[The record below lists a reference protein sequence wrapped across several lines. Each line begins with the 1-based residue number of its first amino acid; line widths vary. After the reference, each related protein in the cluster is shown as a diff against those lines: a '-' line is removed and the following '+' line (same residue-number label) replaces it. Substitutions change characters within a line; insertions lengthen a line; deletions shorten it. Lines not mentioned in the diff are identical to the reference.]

1 MAQTKKTSAPKASDD
16 SEKKIGRIL
25 REAREREGID
35 YAQLSE
41 RTRLRPHILESLE
54 KEEWQ
59 TLSAPVFVKGF
70 LRSYASALH
79 LDAETLITL
88 YDEQNPSGA
97 VPPHLLSPLSDSPR
111 RTPLFFLILLV
122 LAASVFLALHY
133 FSAREAKKQATHVE
147 LNTTPTG
154 DESPARMQKDQKE
167 VTEKSPSVPHKGINE
182 EPQQITKKQNIV
194 RQDEQ
199 ALPPPAAEQEQMQP
213 PAVEAPESSGQGT
226 TKLTQES
233 PQTMPTVLKP
243 PPQLLV
249 LKAEVR
255 ETTWVKMI
263 LDQGTAKEY
272 IFQPGSHPEWKAKNG
287 FEIFIGNAAGIALEF
302 NGKKMDNL
310 GGHGKVIHL
319 TFP

>member
-1 MAQTKKTSAPKASDD
+1 MAQTKKASAPKAGDD
-16 SEKKIGRIL
+16 SEKKIGATL
-25 REAREREGID
+25 REAREREGLD
-35 YAQLSE
+35 FAQLSE
-41 RTRLRPHILESLE
+41 KTRLRSHILESLE

-59 TLSAPVFVKGF
+59 TFSAPVFVKGF

-88 YDEQNPSGA
+88 YDEQNPSEA
-97 VPPHLLSPLSDSPR
+97 SPPHLLSPLSDSRR
-111 RTPLFFLILLV
+111 RTPIFFLILLL

-133 FSAREAKKQATHVE
+133 FYLREAKKQ
-147 LNTTPTG
+147 TTPVALNPTPAG
-154 DESPARMQKDQKE
+154 DESPARMQQDQKE
-167 VTEKSPSVPHKGINE
+167 ITEKSPAVPHEGVNTELDK
-182 EPQQITKKQNIV
+182 ITEKQTV
-194 RQDEQ
+194 AREDEQ
-199 ALPPPAAEQEQMQP
+199 ALPPPAADQEQRQP
-213 PAVEAPESSGQGT
+213 SVVEAPESSGQET
-226 TKLTQES
+226 TKLAQKS
-233 PQTMPTVLKP
+233 PQTMSTVLNP
-243 PPQLLV
+243 PPRPLV

-272 IFQPGSHPEWKAKNG
+272 IFQPGSHPEWKAQNG

-319 TFP
+319 KLP